1 MRECVAPFHAGAV
14 SSLGTVLS
22 GVGRRV
28 NKLGLGSGQGQGW
41 LRTGNEHFQ
50 KYICQNT
57 CMANLLYSM
66 PKIEG
71 KTK

>member
-41 LRTGNEHFQ
+41 LPPGVPKETFKLSNFQ
-50 KYICQNT
+50 TVQTFK
-57 CMANLLYSM
+57 LSKFESL
-66 PKIEG
+66 KV
-71 KTK
+71 